1 MKKLDANKK
10 SRMMRYAAV
19 AGAIGAAGSANA
31 QILYTDIADQT
42 ITPGNSYLL
51 NLDNATGDDYVI
63 TCSSRSGSLSG
74 FPYTGVGVVINTFG
88 SNGVASASSSQG
100 IFPLAARLDA
110 NEAINNTLGFAQA
123 PTSVSSS
130 AMMLG
135 AVANITG
142 LGTFPLGDWLGASN
156 KYLGL
161 ALDVSGSLHYGWAR
175 LDVNINGNSFTI
187 KDYAVHQTAGSTI
200 LAGQQ
205 TVGVEELNV
214 RDKVDMNINNKN
226 LKINVLDPALT
237 NGVVTV
243 TDISGKVVATY
254 HLNGSNNSFD
264 VSQLASGIY
273 AINVVFDQGVAKEK
287 LFINS

>member
-1 MKKLDANKK
+1 MKKLDANKR

-63 TCSSRSGSLSG
+63 TCSSRSGSMSG

-88 SNGVASASSSQG
+88 SNGVASASTSQG
-100 IFPLAARLDA
+100 FTVAAKLNA
-110 NEAINNTLGFAQA
+110 NDAINNSLGFGQA
-123 PTSVSSS
+123 PASVSSS
-130 AMMLG
+130 GLILG
-135 AVANITG
+135 AVVNITG
-142 LGTFPLGDWLGASN
+142 LGTFPIGDWLGASN

-161 ALDVSGSLHYGWAR
+161 ALDVSGSMHYGWAR

-187 KDYAVHQTAGSTI
+187 KDYAVHLTAGSTI

-205 TVGVEELNV
+205 AVGVEELNV

-226 LKINVLDPALT
+226 LKINVLDPSLT

-287 LFINS
+287 LFINN